1 MREVIESIVGKDLT
15 SSLNRIVREL
25 NKLDVDEKEVY
36 RTIKGFNDVSI
47 LCMYLLS
54 INLKNNLSYYIKRAY
69 QKKME
74 DRIIDFKNSKNPL
87 KYLKNLEK
95 IDVINLAYSLDL
107 YNLSDPEIKKLSDDN
122 KYYYKILNNYI
133 NA

>member
-1 MREVIESIVGKDLT
+1 MREVIENIVGKDLT

-107 YNLSDPEIKKLSDDN
+107 YNLSEPEIKKLSEDN

-133 NA
+133 NT